1 MLSKKQT
8 IALIAIIVT
17 VIISEVILSFIS
29 QSSFHLS
36 SKAFFM
42 LSSLE
47 INNAEEYHGTCTG
60 YEEREQ
66 FFDDDTDDY
75 GKRIVQYPVVQYKT
89 SDGTVKTVVS
99 CLTDSERGK
108 TLDKDVV
115 VLDNGSEAV
124 ILQDRI
130 DLKRA
135 MMKSIICD
143 VLMIAIMIIA
153 IIPVI
158 VIARKALKN
167 RASNIHVD

>member
-47 INNAEEYHGTCTG
+47 INNAEEYHGTFSG
-60 YEEREQ
+60 YEDTEQ
-66 FFDDDTDDY
+66 LVDIDADEDV
-75 GKRIVQYPVVQYKT
+75 KRIVKYPVVQYQT
-89 SDGTVKTVVS
+89 SDGQVKTVTS
-99 CLTDSERGK
+99 RLTDAERGRK
-108 TLDKDVV
+108 LEDDVI
-115 VLDNGSEAV
+115 VLDNGSDAV
-124 ILQDRI
+124 ILQDRL

-135 MMKSIICD
+135 LMKSIICD
-143 VLMIAIMIIA
+143 VLMIAIIIIA

-158 VIARKALKN
+158 VIAKKALKN
-167 RASNIHVD
+167 RASDSPVD